1 MDKEI
6 FLLLGTNQGDKNANL
21 LNALSAIEAGGAG
34 KIKKRSGVYQT
45 AAWGKQDQEVFY
57 NLAIEIETDC
67 SPQEL
72 LQKLLTIE
80 EQLGRVRA
88 EKWGPRLIDIDI
100 LLFANGIIKE
110 ERLVIPH
117 PRMQDRKFALMPL
130 CEIAPDFVHPQ
141 YLVSIKTLLIRCQ
154 DALEVARISD

>member
-1 MDKEI
+1 MDHEI

-21 LNALSAIEAGGAG
+21 LNALSAIEAGIG

-57 NLAIEIETDC
+57 NLAIEIKTIC

-72 LQKLLTIE
+72 LQKLLAIE

-100 LLFANGIIKE
+100 LLFANRIIQE

-117 PRMQDRKFALMPL
+117 PRMQDRKFALIPL
-130 CEIAPDFVHPQ
+130 CEIAPDFIHPQ
-141 YLVSIKTLLIRCQ
+141 YHVSIKTLLNQCK
-154 DALEVARISD
+154 DPLMVERISD